1 MHKCT
6 GWGAGLGNLR
16 SNYCSNGT
24 MHIVW
29 GEEEKKEGGVVHAQG
44 LLLEQ
49 LLLNVQGPINERW
62 TRDQPGGKVPSL

>member
-1 MHKCT
+1 MH
-6 GWGAGLGNLR
+6 WLGCRLGQPAEQLLLKWDNA
-16 SNYCSNGT
+16 
-24 MHIVW
+24 HDW